1 MNSLR
6 GTGVALVTP
15 FTEDREID
23 FQALQHVT
31 QFLLDKGV
39 DYLVVMGTTG
49 EAATLSETEQES
61 IISSVKEVVQDQA
74 PIVLG
79 IGGNNTYGVADRI
92 QKWGEKFKPDA
103 ILSVSPYYN
112 KPTQEGIFQHYSYLA
127 SHTDLPL
134 LLYNVPGRTSSNIA
148 PETTLRLAQ
157 THQNIIGIKEASTDL
172 AQIVPV
178 LTGKPKN
185 FLVLSGDDA
194 NTLALIAM
202 GGDGVISVA
211 ANAIPGIFSSM
222 VREALEGNFASARTK
237 LLSTFYQMELNFAE
251 GNPAGVK
258 MAMELQG
265 LCKRHV
271 RLPLVDAS
279 EELMEAIKKAM
290 TPA

>member
-23 FQALQHVT
+23 FPALRHVT

-49 EAATLSETEQES
+49 EAATLTESEQES
-61 IISSVKEVVQDQA
+61 VISSVKEVVQDQA

-79 IGGNNTYGVADRI
+79 IGGNNTYSVADRI
-92 QKWGEKFKPDA
+92 QKWEEKFKPDA

-127 SHTDLPL
+127 SHTSLPVI
-134 LLYNVPGRTSSNIA
+134 LYNVPGRTSSNIA
-148 PETTLRLAQ
+148 PETTLRLAR
-157 THQNIIGIKEASTDL
+157 THQNIVGIKEASTDL

-178 LTGKPKN
+178 LTGRPKN

-211 ANAIPGIFSSM
+211 GNAIPGIFSSM
-222 VREALEGNFASARTK
+222 VREALDGNFASARTK
-237 LLSTFYQMELNFAE
+237 FLATFYQMELNFVE

-271 RLPLVDAS
+271 RLPLVDAT
-279 EELMEAIKKAM
+279 EELKKAIEKAM